1 MSDPLVIT
9 LTRPGL
15 AACVRAQGDG
25 LQAVVDRVA
34 VGRGLNTAG
43 TYGGYTPSKDATSLQ
58 NEVIRVPL
66 ISGSKLGAPGEARFR
81 VLAEVPKTSSPAEY
95 AIREVGFFLTD
106 GTLLAL
112 WSDPTPGFVLAS
124 KTALSDVALSL
135 DLVLDQIPT
144 GSLTLTVLD
153 PEIPEWAATIAELLA
168 TAARTFSADLAQ
180 EQRMCAH
187 GIY

>member
-1 MSDPLVIT
+1 MSDPLVLT

-34 VGRGLNTAG
+34 VGRGVASGLIYA
-43 TYGGYTPSKDATSLQ
+43 GYTPSKDATALQ
-58 NEVIRVPL
+58 NEVIRVPV
-66 ISGSKLGAPGEARFR
+66 ISGSKLGAPGQARFR
-81 VLAEVPKTSSPAEY
+81 VLAEVPKTSSPSEY
-95 AIREVGFFLTD
+95 AIREVGFYLSD

-124 KTALSDVALSL
+124 KTALADVAFSM

-144 GSLTLTVLD
+144 NALTLAVLE
-153 PEIPEWAATIAELLA
+153 PEIPEWAAAIAELLGA
-168 TAARTFSADLAQ
+168 SAGSWRD
-180 EQRMCAH
+180 
-187 GIY
+187 GIRFVLRRDFHL